1 MNEKQKEKAY
11 QGCGLA
17 LVWLVLLLVGWLICS
32 CKSVEYVP
40 VVQTNTEHHWHTDSV
55 FQVDSVVNEKETTIM
70 QLDSAAMAEYGI
82 QLKAAEKAWLVRSKE
97 LERQIAQLKQMTA
110 SKDTVRDSIP
120 VPYEVKVRVP
130 AKVSKME
137 RAFMWLGILSLM
149 ALTLL
154 VGRWLSKHV

>member
-1 MNEKQKEKAY
+1 MTEKNKEKAY

-40 VVQTNTEHHWHTDSV
+40 VVQKETHTDSIYLTKV
-55 FQVDSVVNEKETTIM
+55 QKDSIW
-70 QLDSAAMAEYGI
+70 LHDSIRVEA
-82 QLKAAEKAWLVRSKE
+82 RN
-97 LERQIAQLKQMTA
+97 
-110 SKDTVRDSIP
+110 DTVRVDRWHTKYVERLLHDTLYLSKRDSIP
-120 VPYEVKVRVP
+120 VPYEVVKEVP

>member
-1 MNEKQKEKAY
+1 MTEKNKEKAY

-17 LVWLVLLLVGWLICS
+17 LVWLLLLLVGWLVCS

-40 VVQTNTEHHWHTDSV
+40 VVQKETHTDSIYLTKV
-55 FQVDSVVNEKETTIM
+55 QRDSIW
-70 QLDSAAMAEYGI
+70 LHDSIRVEA
-82 QLKAAEKAWLVRSKE
+82 RN
-97 LERQIAQLKQMTA
+97 
-110 SKDTVRDSIP
+110 DTVRVDRWHTKYVERLLHDTLYLSKRDSIP
-120 VPYEVKVRVP
+120 VPYEVVKEVP